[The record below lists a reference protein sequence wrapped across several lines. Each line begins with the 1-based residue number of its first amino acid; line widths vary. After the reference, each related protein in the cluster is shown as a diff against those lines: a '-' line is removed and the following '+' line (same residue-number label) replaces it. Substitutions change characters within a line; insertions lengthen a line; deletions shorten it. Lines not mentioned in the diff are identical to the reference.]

1 MFSDFQICVIHSQE
15 KNLDKKR
22 ADVEAAR
29 RRDHISHFILRLAY
43 CRTEE
48 LRRWFIAHESDLFRA
63 RFIHCSRNGS
73 DIKNF
78 MLSNNLHFTPVS
90 CMDVWSD
97 NFSWKAILLSL
108 ICLRSNIL
116 GYQKLFSLNL
126 NITKSEA
133 ASWGIVNRA
142 KEFCSWSSVTEC
154 INY

>member
-1 MFSDFQICVIHSQE
+1 MFSDFLHSIYSKNVHSQE
-15 KNLDKKR
+15 KSLEKKR

-90 CMDVWSD
+90 HIDVWS
-97 NFSWKAILLSL
+97 NKCGWQAILLSRL
-108 ICLRSNIL
+108 YVQQVLL
-116 GYQKLFSLNL
+116 L
-126 NITKSEA
+126 
-133 ASWGIVNRA
+133 V
-142 KEFCSWSSVTEC
+142 
-154 INY
+154 